1 MKPPKAEKETKSEL
15 QTAWVGLLGVV
26 LGGLIASFVQIYMGL
41 RQEER
46 EVTVAR
52 IRAEPHLWIH
62 IDYIYTG
69 RREDRPKVLVLNNG
83 PVAATSLIV
92 LVDQCQF
99 TNSNQ
104 GGFGAQL
111 SGFQLQ
117 GNRPWFLM
125 TNTLPGGCVLEGITS
140 HIALLP
146 ASNHLYR
153 VEARYYPEFNFNRQL
168 TNVAYFA
175 EVNGILLPARRAR
188 RFLPEFNQL
197 TNLFEKRLAGLDR

>member
-1 MKPPKAEKETKSEL
+1 MSVGVLA
-15 QTAWVGLLGVV
+15 AWIALIAVII
-26 LGGLIASFVQIYMGL
+26 GGLIGAWATVYIG
-41 RQEER
+41 RIQEER

-52 IRAEPHLWIH
+52 IRAEPELWIH

-69 RREDRPKVLVLNNG
+69 SRENLPKVLILNNG
-83 PVAATSLIV
+83 PVAATSLTV

-99 TNSNQ
+99 INSNQ
-104 GGFGAQL
+104 GVFGAHL

-125 TNTLPGGCVLEGITS
+125 TNTLPGGCVLEGTTG

-197 TNLFEKRLAGLDR
+197 TNLFEKRLAGLERH